1 MSSTRKKAKKE
12 AKPSEGDSNLKEPKI
27 PSASSVG
34 PKRTAPTNTDGDAK
48 RARVVSSTNTGGPR
62 KVWEVNSED
71 EEM

>member
-1 MSSTRKKAKKE
+1 ME
-12 AKPSEGDSNLKEPKI
+12 AKTSEGDSNSKEPKA

-34 PKRTAPTNTDGDAK
+34 VKRKAPTNAAGSASSK

-71 EEM
+71 EESM